1 MTSATVSGRRILPL
15 WIVAL
20 GLVAAAAEEPGAG
33 LEFLRVRVPRGRLE
47 DVPLGAGRYVP
58 MAAEEFERAVA
69 RIGPRPAV
77 DPAPRP
83 LGELARYQLTA
94 AESGQLV
101 GRLSIDVSPAA
112 ATALPELDLGAL
124 RPSRCSL
131 RTATGRGEVVLFGR
145 DDGTVVLRIREAGT
159 YDCDAR
165 IDPDA
170 PGSRA
175 FTLPLPP
182 TLATSIRLWTPPGW
196 RPLPVV
202 EPGGT
207 ALVNGA
213 VDGSWTI
220 DVGPARRIRLSLVPA
235 EPEPPLLTAWTDI
248 RVRGTQMQLV
258 TAVVPRTAWPTDVL
272 RLEKSGGLRVVA
284 VRSGAD
290 GRPIA
295 WDAEPDGQAVEIR
308 LPAPVVGRSG
318 PVIVEAVASLDVPLD
333 AALPWVRVAAAAW
346 AGGGSRVEIDP
357 ALGVV
362 GVTPDACR
370 PVTPETAARWPLP
383 ARPPRVETEAAVQPS
398 VMHFE
403 HQSAAATLEV
413 SLQRR
418 RPQLDAA
425 RVTTIDLSR
434 GRVLGRAACDL
445 RVLTGETYT
454 VTAAVSPGWLID
466 SVQLVEPFDSA
477 TESDARHADEGQPV
491 AWQATSSRDGPAE
504 LRIDLPLAATSRR
517 GVGLRVNGHRSG
529 VPLGGTFRLA
539 DMDMVR
545 FEGETGD
552 GTAVDFNVGPEA
564 VVEIDGAP
572 LGVMPIPARLARLVE
587 PGAARARLHG
597 GQRAADRTG
606 RVVQRRPPLDA
617 RVDVRLVARDER
629 LGQAFRFTCRPEAAA
644 VDSLVVHF
652 SEPMGD
658 ELQWSL
664 LEPRGGSLA
673 ARRLDA
679 GDDARGPAARLPG
692 CAESWLV
699 EIRPAFIG
707 AVTVQ
712 AGRDVAFR
720 EPQPVPLAWVEG
732 ATDARGTV
740 TVEDAGQGRLTV
752 RNRRLREL
760 PPAPA
765 DGRPPALAEFAYSM
779 PQAGAEAE
787 VAAEVAPATGA
798 EARAWAWSESLAC
811 WCHDSGQW
819 ECEADYDIENHGRD
833 AMVINVPPGRRVTE
847 VLLDGGAVPV
857 ESLDAGGTIRLP
869 LSPDRRRLR
878 VVVRTVAQGRS
889 GTGLWTVD
897 PICCAIDVPV
907 LEQRL
912 VVLLPPELEAV
923 ALGSG
928 YRDAEPTAPGLVA
941 RLLAAGPGGPAATFS
956 PAQRQSAGPAARM
969 AGGFREHR
977 FVPVPGRRA
986 AGIVVVRRRLVTT
999 CAIVGG
1005 FLAGLAALRLCRRG
1019 IAGGVLLA
1027 AAAAVLAVWL
1037 EPPLGTV
1044 ARAAWWGGLAGC
1056 AVRAIGHGR
1065 LGTVVAAWLV
1075 AIGACGLPAAAADPA
1090 PVAPDPLRV
1099 FLTPG
1104 DGGDVALVPEP
1115 LFRALVQEAAP
1126 AAVATVRIQ
1135 RCAVLVED
1143 GQPAA
1148 AWRLLLD
1155 VDADAGGA
1163 IVLDQRSGDCRWLP
1177 PTGADETVQVTE
1189 DGQSLRL
1196 APPVGGRRRVEL
1208 RVAPNIER
1216 RGRLEMATIDL
1227 PPAAEGRLE
1236 IVDAQ
1241 DAAVVAAADAVQCD
1255 RGLPRGPFVRAAVTS
1270 GGRGGFDISGAD
1282 RVRLVRPIDGRD
1294 ALASGITAT
1303 SENEIAWRLDGCRVR
1318 GRFDVAGEAIVRAV
1332 VVAADPRLQPVEQQA
1347 DGQIVTPLGKGRHL
1361 IERVAAEPGPAR
1373 FRLDLE
1379 MPLAEAVGVFDAPG
1393 AWLEAAEADSRTV
1406 RVIAS
1411 SDLQA
1416 TLETRAA
1423 GAVGRGVE
1431 GGERNETLR
1440 YEAGRAVAAT
1450 PIVRL
1455 VAARRPQELRGS
1467 QTLAAGIAAD
1477 GIGLRLRCRIDAS
1490 STPLVEVPV
1499 EIPPGC
1505 DIERVML
1512 REDDFTAPEGGPRS
1526 LVDLQWSMT
1535 AANRLTIFVQQPQ
1548 AGRYRLE
1555 VDGRLA
1561 VRPESRG
1568 RIPLL
1573 RAELGG
1579 GSPLVV
1585 LWREDDAPGSTPVT
1599 VEVPP
1604 GEPGPVYELA
1614 AEPASATASAGEP
1627 PAIDPGERPAER
1639 VERALV
1645 SATVDDR
1652 GRLRGLAC
1660 YDLVASRSVLCLRLP
1675 AGTRLFDV
1683 LVDGRDTV
1691 ARPVAEDAW
1700 ELQLQAASWPRT
1712 LLIVF
1717 AGEVEPA
1724 TAAGRPVRLL
1734 HPRIDGLPCQ
1744 EVLWTIDP
1752 PAGRALRVA
1761 EPARVLTAAAWED
1774 ACRLARGRIDAAF
1787 ARARAGADDL
1797 DAERLEALATDR
1809 FGGRAAALEASWES
1823 AVEAAFAAPPVRVA
1837 AAGDDGVT
1845 VRVVRQLDASLPA
1858 RAAATVGLAT
1868 IAALAWF
1875 ASRRGTAPWP
1885 RSPIDGDRA
1894 GPWLLAAT
1902 GACWAAAL
1910 VPALP
1915 GWLLLAAGVA
1925 WLVVRRR
1932 SRLAVRAA
1940 DPDRLSAEDSLTQSL
1955 PGR

>member
-1 MTSATVSGRRILPL
+1 MSRAAVTVRRFLPL
-15 WIVAL
+15 VVAAL
-20 GLVAAAAEEPGAG
+20 GLMAAAAEEPGPA

-69 RIGPRPAV
+69 RMGPRPAA
-77 DPAPRP
+77 DPAPQP
-83 LGELARYQLTA
+83 LVERARYQLTG

-112 ATALPELDLGAL
+112 AAALPELDLGGL
-124 RPSRCSL
+124 RPARCSL

-145 DDGTVVLRIREAGT
+145 DDGTVALRVREAGT
-159 YDCDAR
+159 YECDAR

-170 PGSRA
+170 PGSREY
-175 FTLPLPP
+175 TLRLPP
-182 TLATSIRLWTPPGW
+182 TLATSIRLRPPPGW
-196 RPLPVV
+196 RPLPAV

-207 ALVNGA
+207 ALVHSAADGA
-213 VDGSWTI
+213 WMI
-220 DVGPARRIRLSLVPA
+220 DAGPVRQIRLSLVPA
-235 EPEPPLLTAWTDI
+235 EPEPPLLTAWTDT

-258 TAVVPRTAWPTDVL
+258 TAVVPRTTWPTGAL
-272 RLEKSGGLRVVA
+272 RLEKSAGLRVVA

-290 GRPIA
+290 GPPIA

-308 LPAPVVGRSG
+308 LPAAVVGRSE
-318 PVIVEAVASLDVPLD
+318 PVTVEAVASLDVPLD

-383 ARPPRVETEAAVQPS
+383 ARAPRVEAEAAVQPS

-403 HQSAAATLEV
+403 HQSATATLAL

-418 RPQLDAA
+418 RPQLDVA

-454 VTAAVSPGWLID
+454 VTAAVLPGWLID

-477 TESDARHADEGQPV
+477 TEPDARHADESQPV

-504 LRIDLPLAATSRR
+504 LRIDLPLAATPRR

-529 VPLGGTFRLA
+529 VPLGGKFRVA

-564 VVEIDGAP
+564 VVEIGGAP
-572 LGVMPIPARLARLVE
+572 LGVMPISARLARLVE
-587 PGAARARLHG
+587 PGAARARLQG

-606 RVVQRRPPLDA
+606 RVLQRRPPLDA

-707 AVTVQ
+707 SVTVQ
-712 AGRDVAFR
+712 ASRDVAFR
-720 EPQPVPLAWVEG
+720 EPQPMPLAWVEG

-740 TVEDAGQGRLTV
+740 TVEDAGRGRLTV

-833 AMVINVPPGRRVTE
+833 AMAINVPPGRRVTA
-847 VLLDGGAVPV
+847 VLLDGSTVPV

-878 VVVRTVAQGRS
+878 VVVRTVAQARS

-912 VVLLPPELEAV
+912 AVLLPPELEAV
-923 ALGSG
+923 TLGSG
-928 YRDAEPTAPGLVA
+928 YRDAEPTAPGLA
-941 RLLAAGPGGPAATFS
+941 TRLLAARTGGPAATAS
-956 PAQRQSAGPAARM
+956 PATGESAGPAARM
-969 AGGFREHR
+969 AGGFSEHR

-986 AGIVVVRRRLVTT
+986 AGIVVVRRRLVAT
-999 CAIVGG
+999 CAILCG
-1005 FLAGLAALRLCRRG
+1005 FLACLAALRLCRRG

-1037 EPPLGTV
+1037 EPPLGTI

-1056 AVRAIGHGR
+1056 VVRAIRHGR
-1065 LGTVVAAWLV
+1065 LGTAAATWLV
-1075 AIGACGLPAAAADPA
+1075 AIGACGLPAAAAEPA
-1090 PVAPDPLRV
+1090 PIDPDPLRV

-1115 LFRALVQEAAP
+1115 LFRALVQEAPP
-1126 AAVATVRIQ
+1126 AAVATVRI
-1135 RCAVLVED
+1135 RRLAVLVED

-1155 VDADAGGA
+1155 IDADAGGA
-1163 IVLDQRSGDCRWLP
+1163 IVLDQRSGDSRWLP
-1177 PTGADETVQVTE
+1177 PAGGDEAVQVTE
-1189 DGQSLRL
+1189 DGQALRL

-1208 RVAPNIER
+1208 RVAPTIER

-1227 PPAAEGRLE
+1227 PPAAEARLE
-1236 IVDAQ
+1236 LVDAQ
-1241 DAAVVAAADAVQCD
+1241 GAAVVAAADAVQCD
-1255 RGLPRGPFVRAAVTS
+1255 RGLPRGPFVRAAAAS
-1270 GGRGGFDISGAD
+1270 DGRAGFDVSGAA

-1294 ALASGITAT
+1294 SLASGIAAT
-1303 SENEIAWRLDGCRVR
+1303 SENEIAWRLDSCRVR

-1347 DGQIVTPLGKGRHL
+1347 ADGQIVTPLGDGRHL

-1373 FRLDLE
+1373 FRLELE

-1416 TLETRAA
+1416 TLETRGAA
-1423 GAVGRGVE
+1423 AVGRGVE
-1431 GGERNETLR
+1431 GGDRNDTLR

-1450 PIVRL
+1450 PTVRL
-1455 VAARRPQELRGS
+1455 SAVRRPQEIRGS

-1535 AANRLTIFVQQPQ
+1535 AANRLSIFVQQPR

-1561 VRPESRG
+1561 SRPESRG

-1585 LWREDDAPGSTPVT
+1585 LWRQDGLPASTPVT

-1604 GEPGPVYELA
+1604 GEPGPFYELA
-1614 AEPASATASAGEP
+1614 AAPPAIEPAAP
-1627 PAIDPGERPAER
+1627 PAIDPGERPADR

-1660 YDLVASRSVLCLRLP
+1660 YDVVASRSVLRLRLP

-1717 AGEVEPA
+1717 AGELEPA

-1752 PAGRALRVA
+1752 PAGRGLRVA
-1761 EPARVLTAAAWED
+1761 EPARVLDAAAWED

-1797 DAERLEALATDR
+1797 DAERLGALAADR
-1809 FGGRAAALEASWES
+1809 FGGRAAALEASGES
-1823 AVEAAFAAPPVRVA
+1823 AVEAAFAEPPVRVA
-1837 AAGDDGVT
+1837 APGDDGIT
-1845 VRVVRQLDASLPA
+1845 VRVVRKLDASLPA

-1875 ASRRGTAPWP
+1875 ASRRGTAWWP
-1885 RSPIDGDRA
+1885 RLPTDGDRG

-1902 GACWAAAL
+1902 GAGWAAVL

-1925 WLVVRRR
+1925 WLVMRRR
-1932 SRLAVRAA
+1932 SRLAARAA
-1940 DPDRLSAEDSLTQSL
+1940 DPGRPPAEDSLTQSL